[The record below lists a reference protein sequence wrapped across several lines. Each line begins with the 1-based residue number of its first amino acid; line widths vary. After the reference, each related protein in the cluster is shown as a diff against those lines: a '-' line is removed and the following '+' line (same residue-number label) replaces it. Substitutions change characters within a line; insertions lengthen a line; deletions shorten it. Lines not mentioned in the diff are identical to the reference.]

1 MICGIGY
8 SDSSGKIMGLSA
20 AEKQRVMN
28 MLDELDRSQLDKI
41 LASLD
46 AFGKWLSSA
55 AYSIYCKVKDAL
67 SSLWRSICD
76 FFS

>member
-1 MICGIGY
+1 MALTPAERQ
-8 SDSSGKIMGLSA
+8 KIMG
-20 AEKQRVMN
+20 
-28 MLDELDRSQLDKI
+28 MLDQLERSQLDTT
-41 LASLD
+41 LASLE

-76 FFS
+76 LFN

>member
-1 MICGIGY
+1 MA
-8 SDSSGKIMGLSA
+8 LTE
-20 AEKQRVMN
+20 AEKQKVGK
-28 MLDELDRSQLDKI
+28 MLDELDRSKLDMV